1 MALEKQ
7 FSYFKYIQKL
17 YFCSGITTSFRQL
30 RYACKKIKM
39 ILFNGF
45 TGLFY

>member
-7 FSYFKYIQKL
+7 FGDFKYIPKL
-17 YFCSGITTSFRQL
+17 QFYSGITTSFRQL